1 MRPTPTIR
9 AGVFLIGDL
18 LIWTASLWGAYLL
31 RFDGAIPS
39 RYVGQIP
46 VLLAILVP
54 LKLAWQTRYRLYQ
67 LTWRLVGLADFIS
80 IIKANTF
87 ALLTV
92 ASAALLFRHVDIFNT
107 LPRSALLLDYILSTC
122 GVAVLRA
129 SRRGWQ
135 VERERFR
142 TRHQRHDGAN
152 LLIVGAG
159 AAGARI
165 ARSIQDS
172 DESRYHPV
180 GFIDDDPAKHGTYI
194 YGFKVLGGRE
204 ALSRVVRDHA
214 VDEVL
219 IAIPSA
225 PPLRLREVV
234 EDVRQTGIQRIKVM
248 PGMHEFL
255 AGRVSLKDI
264 RDVNPEDVLPRPP
277 VRIQY
282 DALQTYLR
290 GKRVFVSGAAG
301 SIGSELIRQLAR
313 FEVEQVVA
321 ADISESGLFELEQ
334 ELRNQV
340 PDFPLRTAIADV
352 RDSAKVNWLMSTMR
366 PHLVFHA
373 AANKHVP
380 MMEREVGESVKTNI
394 FGTLIMG
401 EASLR
406 HGVETFVFISTD
418 KAVNPAS
425 VMGASKRVGEL
436 VVQALGRR
444 NRTRFLGVRFGN
456 VLGSRGSIIPV
467 LQEQIRHGGPVTI
480 THPEMVRYFMSIAE
494 AVLLVL
500 QTPLMTSPGSIFM
513 LDMGEPVRIIDLV
526 HELIRLSG
534 LEADRDIPIVF
545 SGIRPG
551 EKVQEEL
558 VMLHEQV
565 VPTPFERI
573 LEVRSA
579 EMVDEV
585 ELRLVLR
592 EMEQLVSVM
601 DNDGVRALLEHVAS
615 GLPRGQIT
623 VGRPAAGVPT
633 SG

>member
-1 MRPTPTIR
+1 MRPTPTTR
-9 AGVFLIGDL
+9 AAIFLVGDL

-39 RYVGQIP
+39 RYAGQIP
-46 VLLAILVP
+46 VLLAILIP
-54 LKLAWQTRYRLYQ
+54 FKLAWQTRYRLYQ

-80 IIKANTF
+80 IIKANTL
-87 ALLTV
+87 ALLMA
-92 ASAALLFRHVDIFNT
+92 ASAALLFRHVEIFNT
-107 LPRSALLLDYILSTC
+107 FPRSVLLLDYILSTC

-142 TRHQRHDGAN
+142 TRHQRHDGTN

-172 DESRYHPV
+172 EESRYHPV
-180 GFIDDDPAKHGTYI
+180 GFIDDDGAKHGTYI
-194 YGFKVLGGRE
+194 YGLKVLGGRE
-204 ALSRVVRDHA
+204 ALARVVRDHG

-225 PPLRLREVV
+225 PPLRLREVIR
-234 EDVRQTGIQRIKVM
+234 DVRQTGIQRIKVM

-255 AGRVSLKDI
+255 AGRVSLKNI
-264 RDVNPEDVLPRPP
+264 RDVNPEDLLARPP

-282 DALQTYLR
+282 DALRTYLK

-313 FEVEQVVA
+313 FDVEQVVA
-321 ADISESGLFELEQ
+321 CDISESGLFELEQ
-334 ELRNQV
+334 EVKNQF
-340 PDFPLRTAIADV
+340 PDFPLHAALADV
-352 RDSAKVNWLMSTMR
+352 RDGAKVNWLMSTAR

-380 MMEREVGESVKTNI
+380 MMEREVGESIKTNI
-394 FGTLIMG
+394 FGTLVMG

-406 HGVETFVFISTD
+406 HNVETFVFISTD
-418 KAVNPAS
+418 KAVNPSS

-436 VVQALGRR
+436 VVQALARR

-456 VLGSRGSIIPV
+456 VLGSRGSIIPI
-467 LQEQIRHGGPVTI
+467 LQEQIRQGGPVTI

-500 QTPLMTSPGSIFM
+500 QTPVMTTPGSIFM
-513 LDMGEPVRIIDLV
+513 LDMGEPVRIVDLV

-534 LEADRDIPIVF
+534 LEVDSDIPIVF

-558 VMLHEQV
+558 VMPQEQI
-565 VPTPFERI
+565 VPTPFEGI
-573 LEVRSA
+573 LGVRSS
-579 EMVDEV
+579 EQVDEV
-585 ELRLVLR
+585 GLRLVLR
-592 EMEQLVSVM
+592 EMEQLVTAM
-601 DNDGVRALLEHVAS
+601 DNDGARALLEHVA
-615 GLPRGQIT
+615 GGPDGHT
-623 VGRPAAGVPT
+623 GVTRPAAGMPR
-633 SG
+633 SR